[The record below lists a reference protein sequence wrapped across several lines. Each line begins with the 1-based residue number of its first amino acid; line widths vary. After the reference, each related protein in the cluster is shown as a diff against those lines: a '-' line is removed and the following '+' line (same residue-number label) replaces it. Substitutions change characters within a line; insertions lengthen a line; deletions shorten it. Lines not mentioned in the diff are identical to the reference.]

1 MVMEKHFSV
10 DEAPLPAP
18 LALADF
24 DRSRALQL
32 RLHAAIPGGSHTYAK
47 GDDQFPEFMAPVLE
61 RGRGCR
67 VWDVDG
73 NEYLEYGMGLRSVT
87 LGHCYEPVLTAVRRA
102 LRLGSN
108 LGRPT
113 TLELATAE
121 EFLAFTQAGEMVKF
135 AKNGSDVTTAA
146 IKLARA
152 YTGRDLVALC
162 ADHPFFSTDDWFMG
176 TTPLQAGIPAAVQAL
191 TRLFRYNDLPG
202 VTQLLEAHPGQFAAL
217 MLEVERDQAPAP
229 GFLEGLRRLCDAHG
243 TVLIFDE
250 IITGFRWHPGGAQA
264 LYGVRPDL
272 STFGK
277 AIANG
282 FALAALTGRRE
293 IMRLGGLDH
302 HDRDR
307 VFLLSTTN
315 GAELHALAAARA
327 VMRAYN
333 TVPVV
338 AHMHQQGERLREG
351 LQAAAHDQG
360 VSEQFRVLG
369 PGCCLYYGT
378 RDAAGLP
385 SQGFR
390 TLFLQETLR
399 RGLLLPSFVISYAHT
414 AAVVDAT
421 IARVHEALG
430 VYRRALNEGLDKY
443 LMGRPV
449 QPVYRA
455 RN

>member
-1 MVMEKHFSV
+1 MLTYALVV
-10 DEAPLPAP
+10 GGGLQALAQA
-18 LALADF
+18 LAL
-24 DRSRALQL
+24 
-32 RLHAAIPGGSHTYAK
+32 
-47 GDDQFPEFMAPVLE
+47 
-61 RGRGCR
+61 
-67 VWDVDG
+67 
-73 NEYLEYGMGLRSVT
+73 
-87 LGHCYEPVLTAVRRA
+87 
-102 LRLGSN
+102 
-108 LGRPT
+108 
-113 TLELATAE
+113 
-121 EFLAFTQAGEMVKF
+121 
-135 AKNGSDVTTAA
+135 
-146 IKLARA
+146 
-152 YTGRDLVALC
+152 LV
-162 ADHPFFSTDDWFMG
+162 HM
-176 TTPLQAGIPAAVQAL
+176 
-191 TRLFRYNDLPG
+191 
-202 VTQLLEAHPGQFAAL
+202 GQFAAL

-378 RDAAGLP
+378 RDTAGLP